1 MNINSEKL
9 NIQKLGSKKINIQ
22 KLGIMSTHPSFV
34 PLVCTDRYIISIHL
48 IR

>member
-22 KLGIMSTHPSFV
+22 KLGIMSTHP
-34 PLVCTDRYIISIHL
+34 
-48 IR
+48 